1 MKYLIIVLSLCSIAV
16 HAQYTIQPYGDM
28 QGTPLKEIKYENVT
42 GTPYFLDFWSKGKVT
57 TKSGKNYVDMSLK
70 YDIMND
76 KLIFQGE
83 GGNMMYFA
91 EPVSTFE
98 ITDAGLSTSYKFI
111 NGLPIID
118 GLNQSSFFQI
128 VASGKI
134 SLFKRIYKKITEST
148 GYGSATVN
156 KSFKN
161 YSTYYVLQNGNLSKI
176 SINKKSLIELLPN
189 KEKEI
194 TDYLKKEK
202 TDFKHDSDLN
212 KFFTYLNEQ

>member
-28 QGTPLKEIKYENVT
+28 QGTPLKEIKYENVS
-42 GTPYFLDFWSKGKVT
+42 GTPYLQDFWSKGKVT
-57 TKSGKNYVDMSLK
+57 TKSGKHYVDMPLK

-76 KLIFQGE
+76 KLIFEGE

-91 EPVSTFE
+91 EPVSAFE
-98 ITDAGLSTSYKFI
+98 IADTDLSTSYKFI

-118 GLNQSSFFQI
+118 GLNSSSFFQTI
-128 VASGKI
+128 ASGKI
-134 SLFKRIYKKITEST
+134 SLFKRVYKKITESI

-156 KSFKN
+156 KSFNN
-161 YSTYYVLQNGNLSKI
+161 YSTYYVLQSGNLSKI
-176 SINKKSLIELLPN
+176 SINKKSLIGLLPN

-202 TDFKHDSDLN
+202 TDFKQDSDLN

>member
-1 MKYLIIVLSLCSIAV
+1 MLSFCSIAA

-28 QGTPLKEIKYENVT
+28 QGTPLKEIKYENVI

-57 TKSGKNYVDMSLK
+57 TKSGKNYLDMPLK

-76 KLIFQGE
+76 KLIFQGD

-98 ITDAGLSTSYKFI
+98 ITDTGLSTNYKFI

-128 VASGKI
+128 IASGKI
-134 SLFKRIYKKITEST
+134 SLFKRVYKKITEST
-148 GYGSATVN
+148 GYGSASVN
-156 KSFKN
+156 KSFNN

-176 SINKKSLIELLPN
+176 SINKKSLIALLPN

-202 TDFKHDSDLN
+202 TDFKQDSDLN